1 MSMFAMLK
9 LCSRE
14 NNFQFSWCLKEN
26 LTDGYVVVLVTVVNE
41 VVVSAALVVSV
52 TAPCF
57 GDVDDAYHYHVKII
71 IWLPGVLPVVLCSD
85 VLDMAVVV
93 VVAFVVGSSFTRFP
107 QLYIFLL
114 LCPKKCLHSKSH
126 KKFSVSDFP
135 KDLGIFRKEQ

>member
-107 QLYIFLL
+107 QIYRVFFYCSALKNDDQVLDYIVI
-114 LCPKKCLHSKSH
+114 PRSKCQT
-126 KKFSVSDFP
+126 FPRVSRF
-135 KDLGIFRKEQ
+135 